1 MRFIEES
8 SDQLIKPQVCSAD
21 QVDNVTAH
29 EEIWVRNSGKP
40 SACDTEAANDLITLV
55 GNDRFKSL
63 LKDKTSIKKNVWGQ
77 IPKEMMTLGYNF
89 GNRDPGTVCSQKW
102 RNMQGKTIT
111 FIQNGG
117 PKSTGS
123 GKLKKPA
130 FYDEVRD
137 VIKDSAKA
145 IPINCMDTMSNLSN
159 QASPSSRA
167 SSSSG
172 NNDSAYPQKSCQ
184 SSVRNSEE
192 PLSDNEAKLAFNKE
206 NVNPFLKVQRTTKAK
221 KQKVESSAIYN
232 FLKQD
237 AGERKVQNENLMKL
251 LAQKMEQE
259 KKSKRQMLEIL
270 SKLLDK

>member
-130 FYDEVRD
+130 FYDE
-137 VIKDSAKA
+137 
-145 IPINCMDTMSNLSN
+145 
-159 QASPSSRA
+159 ASPSSRA